1 MTTKWVTGPKLLY
14 CTLDICSS
22 PNCSTNWGILIPS
35 EVVLKELYQKYFFKQ
50 MREMFAPWHV
60 LQAIDLSSVG
70 GLNYNCIETLLQME
84 CVEKYQR
91 GVLPSRTSVQKA
103 AYELHYSFF

>member
-1 MTTKWVTGPKLLY
+1 MLAILLGRTQATTRLHVVCEALFDNAIFGVEATQ
-14 CTLDICSS
+14 
-22 PNCSTNWGILIPS
+22 
-35 EVVLKELYQKYFFKQ
+35 VVLKELYQKYFFKQ
-50 MREMFAPWHV
+50 MREMFAPWCV
-60 LQAIDLSSVG
+60 LRAIDLSSLG